1 MGERDKF
8 LQLTTLLET
17 VQVHN
22 GVVDSWVWRVSPST
36 NSAYSQR
43 TNGGLKALHI
53 TLAEVWRINIPRKVV
68 FLTWRT
74 LRDRLPT
81 KDNSWKRGIIT
92 DEAELMCPLCN
103 QQVETMHS

>member
-53 TLAEVWRINIPRKVV
+53 TLAEVWRINIVGEI
-68 FLTWRT
+68 
-74 LRDRLPT
+74 
-81 KDNSWKRGIIT
+81 RGVHLWTTSHHIS
-92 DEAELMCPLCN
+92 E
-103 QQVETMHS
+103 V